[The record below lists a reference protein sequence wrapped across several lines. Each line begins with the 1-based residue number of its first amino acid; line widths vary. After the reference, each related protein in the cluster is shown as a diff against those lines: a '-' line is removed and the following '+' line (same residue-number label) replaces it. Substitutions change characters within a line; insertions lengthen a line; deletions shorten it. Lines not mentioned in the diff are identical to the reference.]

1 MWLSCCLLFHLSPHH
16 LPPAPPAWPGGL
28 GREMRGV
35 TGRMMR
41 GLVQTD
47 AAINPGN
54 SGGPL
59 LDARGRFIGAM
70 TAMGDGCILL
80 VNVYITMENHHV

>member
-1 MWLSCCLLFHLSPHH
+1 
-16 LPPAPPAWPGGL
+16 
-28 GREMRGV
+28 MRGV

-70 TAMGDGCILL
+70 VFFEPGARKYHL
-80 VNVYITMENHHV
+80 VI